1 MSRANLRDVAERA
14 GVSARTVSNV
24 VNTPEVVAQ
33 ATRER
38 VLRVIDEL
46 GYRPNFAARQL
57 RRGRGDVVGLVV
69 PEIDSP
75 YFAELAAHVVRAAE
89 ALGWTVLVEQT
100 DGDPQRERD
109 LLDGARGHGVDGV
122 VFSPWSMTP
131 AEVSRRSTA
140 PPVVMLGEQAG
151 FGHVDRVAI
160 DNEAAAREATAHL
173 VASGRRRVAAVGLQP
188 HLSNETARHRLAG
201 YRTALG
207 AAGLPG
213 DVRLEVAVDR
223 LHHADGVRAME
234 ALLDLADPPDAVF
247 CFTDQLALGALRAC
261 ATRGVRVPDD
271 VALVGFDDIEA
282 GRYAVPALTT
292 VAPDKQRLAE
302 LALATLAERMADG
315 ALPGRDVVVPH
326 RLVVRESAPAPSA

>member
-1 MSRANLRDVAERA
+1 MRANLRDVAERA
-14 GVSARTVSNV
+14 GVSVRTVSNV
-24 VNTPEVVAQ
+24 VNTPEVVAP

-38 VLRVIDEL
+38 VQRVIDEV
-46 GYRPNFAARQL
+46 GYRPNIAARQL
-57 RRGRGDVVGLVV
+57 RRGRGDVIGLVV

-89 ALGWTVLVEQT
+89 ERGWTVLVEQT
-100 DGDPQRERD
+100 DGDPRRERD
-109 LLDGARGHGVDGV
+109 LLDGARGQGVDGV

-131 AEVSRRSTA
+131 AEVSRRSSA

-160 DNEAAAREATAHL
+160 DNQAAAREATAHL

-201 YRTALG
+201 YRAAL
-207 AAGLPG
+207 AAGGLPE
-213 DVRLEVAVDR
+213 DPALEVGVER
-223 LHHADGVRAME
+223 LHHADGVRAMA

-261 ATRGVRVPDD
+261 ASREVAVPGDLD
-271 VALVGFDDIEA
+271 VVGFDDIEA
-282 GRYAVPALTT
+282 GRYSVPSLTT
-292 VAPDKQRLAE
+292 VAPDKQRLAA
-302 LALATLAERMADG
+302 LALQTLAERMADPS
-315 ALPGRDVVVPH
+315 LPGRDVVVPH
-326 RLVVRESAPAPSA
+326 ELLVRESAPGR